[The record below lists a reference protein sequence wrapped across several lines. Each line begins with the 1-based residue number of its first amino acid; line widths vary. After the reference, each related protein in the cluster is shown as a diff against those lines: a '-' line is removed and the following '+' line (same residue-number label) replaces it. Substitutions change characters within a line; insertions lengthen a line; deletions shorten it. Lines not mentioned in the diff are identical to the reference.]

1 MRAGT
6 LLLRAYEDRLD
17 VLPAQLSLRS
27 EAKKSIAIREEPPN
41 ARQRAVCLSSPKGW
55 QTVAVRHQQL
65 LTFDRRRIFDA
76 NYLRI
81 RSFSDLRLS
90 GAARE
95 PA

>member
-1 MRAGT
+1 MCYLRSCHCGPKPRS
-6 LLLRAYEDRLD
+6 LLLFG
-17 VLPAQLSLRS
+17 RS
-27 EAKKSIAIREEPPN
+27 RQMLAN
-41 ARQRAVCLSSPKGW
+41 ARCAYRRPKGW